1 MRQTQS
7 HGVLSLSVCY
17 VMSQAWGAWL
27 IVSACKINI
36 IFICAF
42 CQTEL
47 MCQSA
52 LKEEKKKSKS
62 LHSANKIHQCQ
73 QPLHMNEPQ

>member
-52 LKEEKKKSKS
+52 LKEEKKKVQ
-62 LHSANKIHQCQ
+62 IP
-73 QPLHMNEPQ
+73 PLC